1 MTAPIDRLLGIM
13 ARLRA
18 PDGCPWDR
26 AQNFASIAPYTIEEA
41 YEVDDAIRQGDMG
54 QLRDELGDLLLQV
67 VFHAEMAKEDGH
79 FDFDAV
85 ATAISDKLI
94 ERHPHVFTDGTAD
107 TAEAVKLTWEELKA
121 AERARKAAAKGTTAS
136 VLDDV
141 GRALPALM
149 RAEKLQKRAA
159 RVGFDW
165 PETAQVIA
173 KIEEELAELKVE
185 LAAGTRNPA
194 NIHEEMGDLIF
205 ALTNLA
211 RHLKVDPELA
221 LRDCN
226 AKFERRFQ
234 FIESAL
240 AAEGRTPDQASL
252 DEMEALWQRA
262 KAEEK
267 LKKSA

>member
-26 AQNFASIAPYTIEEA
+26 AQDFASIAPYTIEEA

-67 VFHAEMAKEDGH
+67 VFHAQMAKEDGH

-85 ATAISDKLI
+85 ATAISDKLV

-107 TAEAVKLTWEELKA
+107 TAEAVKLSWEELKA
-121 AERARKAAAKGTTAS
+121 AERARKAEAKGRTAS
-136 VLDDV
+136 ILDDV
-141 GRALPALM
+141 GLALPALM

-173 KIEEELAELKVE
+173 KIEEELAELKEE
-185 LAAGTRNPA
+185 LAAERRDSA

-252 DEMEALWQRA
+252 AEMEALWQRA
-262 KAEEK
+262 KAGEK

>member
-1 MTAPIDRLLGIM
+1 MTAPIDRLLEIM

-26 AQNFASIAPYTIEEA
+26 AQDFASIAPYTIEEA

-54 QLRDELGDLLLQV
+54 QLREELGDLLLQV
-67 VFHAEMAKEDGH
+67 VFHAQMAREDGL

-85 ATAISDKLI
+85 ATAISDKLVS
-94 ERHPHVFTDGTAD
+94 RHPHVFAD
-107 TAEAVKLTWEELKA
+107 TSADTPDQVKLGWEELKA
-121 AERARKAAAKGTTAS
+121 AERARKAEVKGGTAS
-136 VLDDV
+136 ILDDV

-165 PETAQVIA
+165 PDTAQVIA
-173 KIEEELAELKVE
+173 KIEEELEELKVE
-185 LAAGTRNPA
+185 LAAERRSEA

-234 FIESAL
+234 RIEALL
-240 AAEGRTPDQASL
+240 AADGRTPEQSDL
-252 DEMEALWQRA
+252 PEMEALWLRA

>member
-1 MTAPIDRLLGIM
+1 MTAPIDRLLQIM

-26 AQNFASIAPYTIEEA
+26 KQDFASIAPYTIEEA

-54 QLRDELGDLLLQV
+54 QLREELGDLLLQV
-67 VFHAEMAKEDGH
+67 VFHAQMAKEDGH
-79 FDFDAV
+79 FDFDEV
-85 ATAISDKLI
+85 ATAISDKLV
-94 ERHPHVFTDGTAD
+94 ERHPHVFTDAAAEN
-107 TAEAVKLTWEELKA
+107 AEAVKLTWEELKA
-121 AERARKAAAKGTTAS
+121 AERARKAAARGKAAS
-136 VLDDV
+136 ILDDV

-165 PETAQVIA
+165 PETDQVIA
-173 KIEEELAELKVE
+173 KIEEELAELKHE
-185 LAAGTRNPA
+185 LAAGTRDAA
-194 NIHEEMGDLIF
+194 NIREEMGDLLF

-226 AKFERRFQ
+226 AKFERRFSY
-234 FIESAL
+234 IESAL
-240 AAEGRTPDQASL
+240 AADGRQPDQASL
-252 DEMEALWQRA
+252 AEMEALWQRA
-262 KAEEK
+262 KSEEK

>member
-1 MTAPIDRLLGIM
+1 MTAPIDRLREIM

-26 AQNFASIAPYTIEEA
+26 EQDFASIAPYTIEEA
-41 YEVDDAIRQGDMG
+41 YEVDDAIRQGDMD
-54 QLRDELGDLLLQV
+54 QLREELGDLLLQV
-67 VFHAEMAKEDGH
+67 VFHAQMADEQGH

-85 ATAISDKLI
+85 ATAIADKLVR
-94 ERHPHVFTDGTAD
+94 RHPHVFTTAP
-107 TAEAVKLTWEELKA
+107 AASSAQVKLSWEELKA
-121 AERARKAAAKGTTAS
+121 EERALKAGAKGAAPS

-165 PETAQVIA
+165 PETEQVIA
-173 KIEEELAELKVE
+173 KIEEELAEVKEE
-185 LAAGTRNPA
+185 LAARQRSAA
-194 NIHEEMGDLIF
+194 NIHEEMGDLLF
-205 ALTNLA
+205 AVTNLA

-234 FIESAL
+234 RIEALL
-240 AAEGRTPDQASL
+240 AAEGRTPDQSGL
-252 DEMEALWQRA
+252 DEMESLWLRA